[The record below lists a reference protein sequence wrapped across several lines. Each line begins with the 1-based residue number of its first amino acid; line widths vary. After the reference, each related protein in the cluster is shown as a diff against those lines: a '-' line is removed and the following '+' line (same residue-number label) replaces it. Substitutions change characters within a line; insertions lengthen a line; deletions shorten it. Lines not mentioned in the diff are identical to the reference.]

1 MIEGMSQYLPQIQVK
16 VFLKRVYSSENN
28 FFKKTQ
34 KEATKNE
41 SLISQQTGKGGP
53 KNTCLP
59 NITMAEDRTTS
70 EIR

>member
-16 VFLKRVYSSENN
+16 VFLKRVYSSENI

-34 KEATKNE
+34 TEAKNE